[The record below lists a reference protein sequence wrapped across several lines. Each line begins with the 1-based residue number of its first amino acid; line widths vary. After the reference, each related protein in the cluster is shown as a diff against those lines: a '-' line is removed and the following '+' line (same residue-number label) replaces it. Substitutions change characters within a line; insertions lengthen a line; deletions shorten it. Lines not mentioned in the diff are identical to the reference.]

1 MDFNRILKAA
11 FKIKN
16 AALLSFVLIFSYV
29 YFYPPFLLIGL
40 AGYVF
45 FVIQTLRS
53 DDFRKEVS
61 TEETVDRIRSLN
73 AECTKLYLE
82 SRRRV
87 TRSVDS
93 RIKQMMAE
101 KEDLMREFSDN
112 TEDVIK
118 QKIIEQALSLIKAY
132 IKLMVNFTVR
142 GNELIDIDVNKI
154 KDRINAN
161 NRKMGFMRDP
171 NAIAD
176 MQRAIDMDQKML
188 DRIEAEKGELERVSA
203 KLDYMESTIR
213 MFKHR
218 MLTSDEEDGAFSE
231 IEDIVN
237 EATALDNV
245 LNENRKSRLRI

>member
-1 MDFNRILKAA
+1 MSFNRILKAA

-16 AALLSFVLIFSYV
+16 AALLSFVLIFSYLV
-29 YFYPPFLLIGL
+29 FYPPFLMIGL
-40 AGYVF
+40 AGYIF

-61 TEETVDRIRSLN
+61 TEETIERIRSLN
-73 AECTKLYLE
+73 AECTKLYLA

-87 TRSVDS
+87 IRSVDS
-93 RIKQMMAE
+93 RIRLMMAE
-101 KEDLMREFSDN
+101 KEDLMKEFAEN
-112 TEDVIK
+112 TRDVIK
-118 QKIIEQALSLIKAY
+118 QKIVEQALNLIKAY

-161 NRKMGFMRDP
+161 TRKMGFMRDP

-176 MQRAIDMDQKML
+176 MQKAIDMDQKML
-188 DRIEAEKGELERVSA
+188 ERIETEKYELERVSA

-218 MLTSDEEDGAFSE
+218 LLTSESDDGAFSE
-231 IEDIVN
+231 IESIVN

-245 LNENRKSRLRI
+245 LNENRKSRFRA